1 MYQAELSVW
10 LHQQEKSFQALNHF
24 SIPQWGTAWEKG
36 LRQSTAVI
44 WCPVETGSSL
54 SHNWFVAASQVGFST
69 EQRKAET
76 TSFTRIAAG
85 LILGMAC
92 FAAVLTGG
100 IFVGQTIGD
109 ALSTLKTI
117 TPVEVDPLR

>member
-1 MYQAELSVW
+1 MGTVLI
-10 LHQQEKSFQALNHF
+10 EKPGEIRCA
-24 SIPQWGTAWEKG
+24 
-36 LRQSTAVI
+36 
-44 WCPVETGSSL
+44 VETGSGL
-54 SHNWFVAASQVGFST
+54 SNNWFVAASQVGFST

-76 TSFTRIAAG
+76 ASSTRTAAG

-100 IFVGQTIGD
+100 IFVGQTIGE

-117 TPVEVDPLR
+117 APVQVDPLR

>member
-1 MYQAELSVW
+1 M
-10 LHQQEKSFQALNHF
+10 
-24 SIPQWGTAWEKG
+24 GTG
-36 LRQSTAVI
+36 LIQKPGEIRCA
-44 WCPVETGSSL
+44 VETGSGL

-76 TSFTRIAAG
+76 TSSTRIAAG

-100 IFVGQTIGD
+100 IFVGQTIGE
-109 ALSTLKTI
+109 AFSTLQKI
-117 TPVEVDPLR
+117 VPVEVNRLC

>member
-1 MYQAELSVW
+1 MGTGLI
-10 LHQQEKSFQALNHF
+10 EKPGA
-24 SIPQWGTAWEKG
+24 IRCA
-36 LRQSTAVI
+36 
-44 WCPVETGSSL
+44 VETGIGL

-76 TSFTRIAAG
+76 PSSTRFAAG

-92 FAAVLTGG
+92 FSAVLTGG
-100 IFVGQTIGD
+100 IFVGQTIGE
-109 ALSTLKTI
+109 ALSTLQTI

>member
-1 MYQAELSVW
+1 M
-10 LHQQEKSFQALNHF
+10 
-24 SIPQWGTAWEKG
+24 
-36 LRQSTAVI
+36 I
-44 WCPVETGSSL
+44 WCPVETGSGL
-54 SHNWFVAASQVGFST
+54 SHNWFVTASQVGFST

-76 TSFTRIAAG
+76 TSSTRIAAG

-109 ALSTLKTI
+109 ALSTLQTI
-117 TPVEVDPLR
+117 APVEVDPLR

>member
-1 MYQAELSVW
+1 M
-10 LHQQEKSFQALNHF
+10 
-24 SIPQWGTAWEKG
+24 
-36 LRQSTAVI
+36 I

-76 TSFTRIAAG
+76 TSSTRIAAG

-109 ALSTLKTI
+109 ALSTLQTI

>member
-1 MYQAELSVW
+1 MGTGLI
-10 LHQQEKSFQALNHF
+10 EKPGEIRCA
-24 SIPQWGTAWEKG
+24 
-36 LRQSTAVI
+36 
-44 WCPVETGSSL
+44 VETGSGL

-76 TSFTRIAAG
+76 TSSTRIAVG
-85 LILGMAC
+85 LILAMAC

-109 ALSTLKTI
+109 ALSTLQTI
-117 TPVEVDPLR
+117 APVEVNPLR

>member
-1 MYQAELSVW
+1 M
-10 LHQQEKSFQALNHF
+10 
-24 SIPQWGTAWEKG
+24 
-36 LRQSTAVI
+36 I
-44 WCPVETGSSL
+44 WCAVETGIGL

-76 TSFTRIAAG
+76 PSSTRFAAG

-100 IFVGQTIGD
+100 IFVGQTIGE
-109 ALSTLKTI
+109 ALSTLQTI
-117 TPVEVDPLR
+117 TPVDVDPLR